1 MIFIAGK
8 TCSGKTRIVSE
19 LCKKFG
25 YKKIVT
31 YTTRPIRN
39 KEVDGIDYHFIS
51 EEEFE
56 KKIEEGFFSEYKVYD
71 AEFGRCHYGVATE
84 DVVNA
89 GPKDLLIVTPAGYK
103 DITENYSVQHKLLY
117 IYANN
122 STIKKRL
129 KDRGDDDN
137 EAERRVKTD
146 NDDFKGFET
155 VADRICYN
163 NYNDDL
169 DQTLNYINEYLEDHV

>member
-1 MIFIAGK
+1 M
-8 TCSGKTRIVSE
+8 T
-19 LCKKFG
+19 
-25 YKKIVT
+25 
-31 YTTRPIRN
+31 
-39 KEVDGIDYHFIS
+39 
-51 EEEFE
+51 
-56 KKIEEGFFSEYKVYD
+56 
-71 AEFGRCHYGVATE
+71 
-84 DVVNA
+84 NA
-89 GPKDLLIVTPAGYK
+89 GPKDLLIVTSAGYK
-103 DITENYSVQHKLLY
+103 DIIENYSVPHRLLY

-122 STIKKRL
+122 STIRKRL
-129 KDRGDDDN
+129 KNRGDDDK

>member
-56 KKIEEGFFSEYKVYD
+56 KKIEEGFFAEYKVYD

-89 GPKDLLIVTPAGYK
+89 GPIQSYMP
-103 DITENYSVQHKLLY
+103 
-117 IYANN
+117 
-122 STIKKRL
+122 
-129 KDRGDDDN
+129 
-137 EAERRVKTD
+137 
-146 NDDFKGFET
+146 
-155 VADRICYN
+155 
-163 NYNDDL
+163 
-169 DQTLNYINEYLEDHV
+169 